1 MKIGIFV
8 FVLLGNFWIWKILS
22 LNTPLGLLIIAV
34 SIFLFL
40 SLKRKNQNYSV
51 IFIILFTLL
60 LFFQWKTTSKVS
72 LVELSNDEQRVQ
84 QMRLKE
90 YPPVFF
96 EIGRKTLWV
105 PVAHWFEGREE
116 SIAFFR
122 ILENFSETIDPN
134 LYFFANHPRER
145 IGINE
150 FEKFPYVFLPLF
162 FYGLLLSVEKN
173 RKLVFSISLILPVVL
188 ISIIGHK
195 NPFGPFSLF
204 PFFSVLITLGI
215 GKLYSQIFRKSKIY
229 RYSTIFGSLLIFAL
243 VFLQTIAYVVSR

>member
-8 FVLLGNFWIWKILS
+8 FVLLGNFWIWKILFYS
-22 LNTPLGLLIIAV
+22 APLGLLVLV
-34 SIFLFL
+34 SSVFLYLSFKR
-40 SLKRKNQNYSV
+40 SLKKYFFAFLV
-51 IFIILFTLL
+51 LFSLL
-60 LFFQWKTTSKVS
+60 LVFQWKTTSEES

-96 EIGRKTLWV
+96 KIGRKTAWIPL
-105 PVAHWFEGREE
+105 AHWFEGREE

-145 IGINE
+145 VGINE
-150 FEKFPYVFLPLF
+150 FKKFPYIFLPLF
-162 FYGLLLSVEKN
+162 FYGLVLSVTER
-173 RKLVFSISLILPVVL
+173 RKLVLGMSFVLPVVL

-195 NPFGPFSLF
+195 NQLGPFSLF
-204 PFFSVLITLGI
+204 PFLAVSIIHGLEL
-215 GKLYSQIFRKSKIY
+215 LSQTPICKKILK
-229 RYSTIFGSLLIFAL
+229 R
-243 VFLQTIAYVVSR
+243 